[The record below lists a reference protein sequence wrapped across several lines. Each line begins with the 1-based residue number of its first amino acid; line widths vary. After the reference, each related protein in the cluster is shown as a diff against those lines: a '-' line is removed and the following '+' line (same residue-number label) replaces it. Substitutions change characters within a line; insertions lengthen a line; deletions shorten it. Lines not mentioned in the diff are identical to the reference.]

1 MNLRQAY
8 LRKDQASGRLQ
19 RGDRLHME
27 LREGT
32 RQWWFES
39 PYALV
44 SENVVGSLVFG
55 HGASVR
61 MIEAG
66 DSLFGL
72 PMNSQTWLPVQG
84 GEQ

>member
-1 MNLRQAY
+1 MSKLVLRGITKRYGEVA
-8 LRKDQASGRLQ
+8 AVAG
-19 RGDRLHME
+19 LHLE
-27 LREGT
+27 LREGA

-44 SENVVGSLVFG
+44 SENVIGSLVFG
-55 HGASVR
+55 HGAAVR
-61 MIEAG
+61 MFEAG